1 MENPSSSLP
10 MNSVQDCNL
19 TIACDGN
26 EVLQDYDE
34 GLNESDNMGNYRIL
48 NSSHLAAKYQT
59 VRLPLS
65 KEKNTSKTSVFP
77 KRRPLKKR
85 SRRNSTT
92 VLQREQQ
99 HFLRLSKET
108 TKYMDWHSSKAIN
121 SKRNIIRDEPS
132 VKAGEKTVLH
142 PVIMG
147 KFPLPP
153 RLTRVEA
160 RYFFTSPKHRV
171 LFDRLRCVLRH
182 REERDI
188 CGVGHESKKK
198 HFCGFSTASSS
209 AQK

>member
-10 MNSVQDCNL
+10 MNPVQDCNL
-19 TIACDGN
+19 AIACGGN

-34 GLNESDNMGNYRIL
+34 GLDESDSMGNYRIL

-59 VRLPLS
+59 VLLPLS
-65 KEKNTSKTSVFP
+65 KGKNTSKTSVFP

-85 SRRNSTT
+85 SKRNPST
-92 VLQREQQ
+92 VLHQEQDQQ
-99 HFLRLSKET
+99 HFRRFSKET
-108 TKYMDWHSSKAIN
+108 TKYMDGHSSKAIN
-121 SKRNIIRDEPS
+121 SKRNIIRAELS

-160 RYFFTSPKHRV
+160 RYFFTAPKHRD

-188 CGVGHESKKK
+188 
-198 HFCGFSTASSS
+198 
-209 AQK
+209 